1 MLSPSEAADIAELNQ
16 LAYRYAAAVD
26 ACDVDAFV
34 SVFCPEARLST
45 FGPGADEP
53 VGVYVGHTGLAY
65 VPEAMSK
72 LFTRTAHLMT
82 NHLVQLD
89 GDAAN
94 GSLLCT
100 ARHLHAN
107 GAGGTDLV
115 VVIRYVDRYERRQDR
130 WLILD
135 REIRFL
141 WSETHATLTPEQSVE
156 LLQGRRQA
164 K

>member
-1 MLSPSEAADIAELNQ
+1 MLSPAEAADIAELHQ

-26 ACDVDAFV
+26 ACDVDAFL

-45 FGPGADEP
+45 FGPGANEP
-53 VGVYVGHTGLAY
+53 VGVYVGHTELAH
-65 VPEAMSK
+65 VPQTMSK
-72 LFTRTAHLMT
+72 LYTRTAHLMT
-82 NHLVQLD
+82 NHLVRLV

-107 GAGGTDLV
+107 ATGGTDLV
-115 VVIRYVDRYERRQDR
+115 VVIRYIDRYERREDR

-141 WSETHATLTPEQSVE
+141 WSETHATLTPEQSAE
-156 LLQGRRQA
+156 ILGGR
-164 K
+164 